1 MNSLSDFS
9 NAPEDVVF
17 FIGPCVAPE
26 GIKRNSSTAIDPSSD
41 GDYDAPDETLE
52 IVEQVLCRFA
62 GHSPEEASALRDLL
76 TGVIEQKMG
85 LVSTFVGTGRMK
97 GVWTPT
103 LTIHL
108 NRSKTVDGTPLGEL
122 LRKEDA
128 AVIASILGLCFKAEW
143 IYWCWIWPADPDQ
156 VES

>member
-1 MNSLSDFS
+1 MNSLSNPS

-17 FIGPCVAPE
+17 FIGPCVAQE
-26 GIKRNSSTAIDPSSD
+26 GIKRSSSTAIDPSIN
-41 GDYDAPDETLE
+41 GDCDALDETLE
-52 IVEQVLCRFA
+52 IGEQVLCKFA

-76 TGVIEQKMG
+76 TGVIKQKLG
-85 LVSTFVGTGRMK
+85 PVFTFVGTGLMK

-108 NRSKTVDGTPLGEL
+108 NRSKTIDGTPIGEL

-128 AVIASILGLCFKAEW
+128 EVIASILGLCFKAEW